1 MKSALAMSE
10 FRTSND
16 APLLDDAAHYN
27 GIRQWILPGLVLCAV
42 LRTCGALAG
51 EQESVA
57 NLTFNPP
64 IINFRQSSQSATA
77 APAAA
82 DFLFNSQPVDLGHVF
97 SATEFRPRKH
107 TFLDHDS
114 SVSAFVDAPMLQS
127 TTVWQ
132 RMSDYKTHDGVRLLT
147 LWESSGSTVSL
158 QAGKRGDPSLQWTS
172 RLMNHGGSTHG
183 LLDRLFA
190 ASFAGATSH
199 MHSVAGPVTTAT
211 IAKPSSMQVNASAK

>member
-16 APLLDDAAHYN
+16 APLFDDAANRN
-27 GIRQWILPGLVLCAV
+27 GVRQWVLPGLVLCTV
-42 LRTCGALAG
+42 LRTCEALAG
-51 EQESVA
+51 DQASVA

-64 IINFRQSSQSATA
+64 VINFRQSSLSATA
-77 APAAA
+77 APAAP
-82 DFLFNSQPVDLGHVF
+82 DFFFNSRPVDLGHVF

-107 TFLDHDS
+107 TLLDHDS
-114 SVSAFVDAPMLQS
+114 SVSAFIDAPMLQS

-132 RMSDYKTHDGVRLLT
+132 RMSDYKSRDGVRLLT

-158 QAGKRGDPSLQWTS
+158 QAGRRGDPSLQWTS

-190 ASFAGATSH
+190 ASFAGATSRI
-199 MHSVAGPVTTAT
+199 HSVAGPVTTAT
-211 IAKPSSMQVNASAK
+211 IAKPSSMPANAGAK

>member
-1 MKSALAMSE
+1 MSE
-10 FRTSND
+10 FRTFSD
-16 APLLDDAAHYN
+16 APLPDDAALCT
-27 GIRQWILPGLVLCAV
+27 GVRQWILAGLVLCTV
-42 LRTCGALAG
+42 LRTCEALAG
-51 EQESVA
+51 DQASVA

-64 IINFRQSSQSATA
+64 VINFRQSSLSATA
-77 APAAA
+77 APSPAPV
-82 DFLFNSQPVDLGHVF
+82 DFFFTSQPVDLGHVF

-107 TFLDHDS
+107 TLLDRDS

-132 RMSDYKTHDGVRLLT
+132 RMSDYKTRDGVRLLT

-190 ASFAGATSH
+190 ASFAGASSH